1 MESIP
6 AMRKYIS
13 VTLFILCLGNLR
25 TNAQNCTANLGNP
38 LVNITFGAGPNFG
51 PPLAPGITN
60 MSYVPNTFPQDG
72 QYSIVS
78 NTVYGSSATWH
89 SLPGDHTGDLNGYF
103 MLINASYQP
112 SDFYVRTV
120 SGFCQGTTYQF
131 GAWIMNMMQ
140 INNGYIQPNITFR
153 IEKTDGTVLGSY
165 TTGNIPVTIPAAWT
179 QCSFYF
185 TIPVGISTIVLRMTN
200 NAPGGNGNDLALDDI
215 TFRPAGP
222 AITIQNSA
230 FAGQAGTVCT
240 GSSFSFSSQVNN
252 CYPST
257 AYQWQLSLDNGTTW
271 ANIPGAGGPNFPT
284 SPGVAGTYL
293 YRLAVAQS
301 GNLGSGYCSVFSNP
315 ITVVAQDGPVPG
327 ITITP
332 SANPTCPGT
341 SVTLTAAATNGGSAP
356 VYQWQVN
363 GKNIAATGSTFT
375 SSTLSNNDIITCTLT
390 SNAPCANPATVT
402 SNAITLSVIPI
413 PTPSISITPS
423 ANPTCTGAPVT
434 LTTSITNGGSAPSYQ
449 WQVNGKDIAA
459 TGTTFTSSTLNNN
472 DIITCILTSNAPCA
486 SPATAVSN
494 TVTLTVNPLPV
505 IAPGQIFYMYGGQP
519 VTLTPVISGS
529 IARFL
534 WTPAAGLSGNTIRDP
549 IASLPV
555 STLYTLK
562 VQTTDGCQSS
572 SIIKVE
578 PVQKLGIPN
587 AFTPNGDG
595 NNDVFYV
602 LGGPPGARVKD
613 LAVFNR
619 WGGQVFQ
626 VRDAVP
632 GDRRFGWNGSYKG
645 LPAPTGTYVYMIIV
659 EFADATQQKF
669 SGTVILLR

>member
-1 MESIP
+1 
-6 AMRKYIS
+6 
-13 VTLFILCLGNLR
+13 
-25 TNAQNCTANLGNP
+25 
-38 LVNITFGAGPNFG
+38 
-51 PPLAPGITN
+51 
-60 MSYVPNTFPQDG
+60 
-72 QYSIVS
+72 
-78 NTVYGSSATWH
+78 
-89 SLPGDHTGDLNGYF
+89 
-103 MLINASYQP
+103 
-112 SDFYVRTV
+112 
-120 SGFCQGTTYQF
+120 
-131 GAWIMNMMQ
+131 
-140 INNGYIQPNITFR
+140 
-153 IEKTDGTVLGSY
+153 
-165 TTGNIPVTIPAAWT
+165 
-179 QCSFYF
+179 
-185 TIPVGISTIVLRMTN
+185 MTN

-271 ANIPGAGGPNFPT
+271 ANIPGAGGPNLTT
-284 SPGVAGTYL
+284 SPGIAGTYL
-293 YRLAVAQS
+293 YRLVVAQS

-332 SANPTCPGT
+332 SANPICAGT
-341 SVTLTAAATNGGSAP
+341 SVTFTVTATNGGSAP

-363 GKNIAATGSTFT
+363 GKDMGVTSSTFT
-375 SSTLSNNDIITCTLT
+375 SSTFS
-390 SNAPCANPATVT
+390 
-402 SNAITLSVIPI
+402 
-413 PTPSISITPS
+413 
-423 ANPTCTGAPVT
+423 
-434 LTTSITNGGSAPSYQ
+434 
-449 WQVNGKDIAA
+449 
-459 TGTTFTSSTLNNN
+459 NN

-505 IAPGQIFYMYGGQP
+505 IAPGQVFYMYGGQP
-519 VTLTPVISGS
+519 VTLNPVISGS

-534 WTPAAGLSGNTIRDP
+534 WTPAAGLSVDTIRDP
-549 IASLPV
+549 IASPPV

-578 PVQKLGIPN
+578 PVQKMGIPN

-619 WGGQVFQ
+619 WGEQIFQ
-626 VRDAVP
+626 IRDAVP

-645 LPAPTGTYVYMIIV
+645 SPAPAGTYVYMAIV

>member
-1 MESIP
+1 MK
-6 AMRKYIS
+6 KYIS
-13 VTLFILCLGNLR
+13 VVLLILCLGYLR

-60 MSYVPNTFPQDG
+60 MSYVPSTFPQDG

-78 NTVYGSSATWH
+78 NTLYGSSATWH
-89 SLPGDHTGDLNGYF
+89 SLSRDHTGDLNGYF

-112 SDFYVRTV
+112 SDFYVQTV

-140 INNGYIQPNITFR
+140 ITTGYIEPNITFT

-179 QCSFYF
+179 QYSFYF

-271 ANIPGAGGPNFPT
+271 ANIPGGGGPNLTT
-284 SPGVAGTYL
+284 STGVAGTYL
-293 YRLAVAQS
+293 YRLEVAQS
-301 GNLGSGYCSVFSNP
+301 GNLGSGYCGVFSNP
-315 ITVVAQDGPVPG
+315 MTVIAQDGPVPG

-332 SANPTCPGT
+332 SANPVCAGT
-341 SVTLTAAATNGGSAP
+341 PVTLTASTANGGSAP

-363 GKNIAATGSTFT
+363 GKDVGVTGSTLT
-375 SSTLSNNDIITCTLT
+375 SSAFSNNDIITCTLT

-402 SNAITLSVIPI
+402 SNAVTLSVTPI
-413 PTPSISITPS
+413 PVPSISITAS
-423 ANPTCTGAPVT
+423 VNPTCTAVPVT
-434 LTTSITNGGSAPSYQ
+434 FAAAATGGGSAPVYQ
-449 WQVNGKDIAA
+449 WQVNGKDIGA
-459 TGTTFTSSTLNNN
+459 TGSTFTSSTFSNN
-472 DIITCILTSNAPCA
+472 DIVTCILASNATCA

-494 TVTLTVNPLPV
+494 TVTMTVNPLPV
-505 IAPGQIFYMYGGQP
+505 IAPGQVFYMYGGQP
-519 VTLTPVISGS
+519 VTLNPVISGS

-549 IASLPV
+549 IASPPV
-555 STLYTLK
+555 TTLYTLE
-562 VQTTDGCQSS
+562 VQTTDGCMSS

-578 PVQKLGIPN
+578 PLQKLGIPN

-595 NNDVFYV
+595 NNDIFYV
-602 LGGPPGARVKD
+602 LGGPPGARVKN

-619 WGGQVFQ
+619 WGEQVFQ

-632 GDRRFGWNGSYKG
+632 GDRRFGWNGSYRG
-645 LPAPTGTYVYMIIV
+645 LPAPAGTYVYMAIV